1 MRSARQLLASSGSR
15 RLVAAALLALV
26 GLAGG
31 WRLAVP
37 GTFSI
42 DEVTL
47 LLSARSLA
55 QGYGVEVWNG
65 FEEFPSPALVPGWL
79 KVVEGRLVSQYPDL
93 FLLVALP
100 AFRAFGLRGLMLVN
114 LLAFAVVCGLTFDLA
129 RRRAGERVAAG
140 AVGLL
145 ALASFAFE
153 YAVGAWPHMTAT
165 LCVLAPLALLDRA
178 LERPGSRRA
187 VGLAL
192 AAGVIGGLGVGV
204 RLDVAFALAAFGGA
218 LLLQRP
224 ARWREAGALAVGT
237 LPGLVAL
244 ALLNRE
250 KFGSLN
256 PFTYGPAYYG
266 PGYGHDLTA
275 GGSLGLWAFA
285 LFAVALAGLAIRR
298 ASSGVLARRE
308 IGLGVVLL
316 LGLVALPGACHQAAS
331 AARGLT
337 ELTVDLRLRA
347 ADHPEAAPGRRV
359 GDPIRNFG
367 ALKKSLLQSVPW
379 VVLAALPLAAALR
392 RRAGC
397 GRLLLLAAAPVA
409 FVVPYGIFGWDGGWA
424 LNQRYFLPALPVL
437 ALLAAEGG
445 ALLARRAGDGA
456 ARLPGIGIALAVA
469 VAAGWALGVG
479 PRWEERVLL
488 DLALGVAALLA
499 ALLALALRR
508 PPGAAPAR
516 AAWVLAVTA
525 VLLGTVSC
533 LAYDLPRSL
542 ARRAES
548 ALRGA
553 AVAQRAAGE
562 ALVLS
567 EPTEDLAAAIG
578 PASRIRLANPA
589 QSGYRDLGALLD
601 FHLARGH
608 LVLGQVP
615 EERFVQLVEAGLAR
629 RYDVRPF
636 GEPRLRLFEL
646 RARGVAQTP

>member
-1 MRSARQLLASSGSR
+1 MIRCGCSSER
-15 RLVAAALLALV
+15 RVAAVLVAGLIAV
-26 GLAGG
+26 GWWAT
-31 WRLAVP
+31 VP

-55 QGYGVEVWNG
+55 QGHGVEVWNG

-114 LLAFAVVCGLTFDLA
+114 LVAFVVVCGLTFDLA
-129 RRRAGERVAAG
+129 RRRAGQRVAAG
-140 AVGLL
+140 AVALL
-145 ALASFAFE
+145 ALASYAFE
-153 YAVGAWPHMTAT
+153 YAVGAWPHLAAT
-165 LCVLAPLALLDRA
+165 LCVLAPLALLDGA
-178 LERPGSRRA
+178 LDRPGSRRA
-187 VGLAL
+187 IGLAL
-192 AAGVIGGLGVGV
+192 AAGAVGGLGIGV
-204 RLDVAFALAAFGGA
+204 RLDVAFALAALGGA

-224 ARWREAGALAVGT
+224 ARWREAGALAIGT

-250 KFGSLN
+250 KFGSFN
-256 PFTYGPAYYG
+256 PFSYGPAYYG

-298 ASSGVLARRE
+298 TSSGVLSRRE

-316 LGLVALPGACHQAAS
+316 LGLVALPGARHQAAS

-337 ELTVDLRLRA
+337 ELTVDMRLRA
-347 ADHPEAAPGRRV
+347 GDHSEAAPGRRV
-359 GDPIRNFG
+359 GDPILHFG

-392 RRAGC
+392 RRAGR
-397 GRLLLLAAAPVA
+397 GRLLLLAAVPVA
-409 FVVPYGIFGWDGGWA
+409 FVVPYGVFGWDGGWA

-445 ALLARRAGDGA
+445 ALLARGAGGGA
-456 ARLPGIGIALAVA
+456 ASLPEIGFALAVA
-469 VAAGWALGVG
+469 VAAGWALGLG
-479 PRWEERVLL
+479 PQWEERVLL
-488 DLALGVAALLA
+488 DLPLGVAALLA
-499 ALLALALRR
+499 ALLALAPRR
-508 PPGAAPAR
+508 PPDAASAGAAR
-516 AAWVLAVTA
+516 GLAVTA
-525 VLLGTVSC
+525 VLLGVVSC
-533 LAYDLPRSL
+533 LVYDLPRSL

-548 ALRGA
+548 AARGA
-553 AVAQRAAGE
+553 AVAQRATGD

-567 EPTEDLAAAIG
+567 EPTEELAAAIG

-589 QSGYRDLGALLD
+589 QSGYRDLGPLID

-608 LVLGQVP
+608 VVLGRVP

-636 GEPRLRLFEL
+636 GEQGGRLFEVL
-646 RARGVAQTP
+646 PRAESRRDGGRQP